1 MESISILLLALVQC
15 NTLQEQEQKK
25 QPYLSSNTTQY
36 EPIESNP
43 LQPNKT
49 QLHHTIMP
57 STSPI
62 VLILGAG
69 PNIGQSVARGF
80 AAKGYRVA
88 VASRKATGTPD
99 QLHIPSDFS
108 NPSAVTAA
116 FAKAKEA
123 LGIPSV
129 VVYNGV

>member
-1 MESISILLLALVQC
+1 MESTYQ
-15 NTLQEQEQKK
+15 
-25 QPYLSSNTTQY
+25 
-36 EPIESNP
+36 SNP

-49 QLHHTIMP
+49 QLHYTTMP
-57 STSPI
+57 STSPV

-69 PNIGQSVARGF
+69 PNIGQSVARAF

-88 VASRKATGTPD
+88 VASRKATSTPG

-108 NPSAVTAA
+108 NPSAVGTA
-116 FAKAKEA
+116 FAKVKEA

-129 VVYNGV
+129 VVYNGA

>member
-1 MESISILLLALVQC
+1 MPS
-15 NTLQEQEQKK
+15 
-25 QPYLSSNTTQY
+25 QPD
-36 EPIESNP
+36 
-43 LQPNKT
+43 KT
-49 QLHHTIMP
+49 QPHHTTMP

-69 PNIGQSVARGF
+69 PNIGQSVARAF

-88 VASRKATGTPD
+88 VASRKTTGTPD

-108 NPSAVTAA
+108 NPSAVAAA
-116 FAKAKEA
+116 FVKAKKA

>member
-1 MESISILLLALVQC
+1 
-15 NTLQEQEQKK
+15 
-25 QPYLSSNTTQY
+25 
-36 EPIESNP
+36 
-43 LQPNKT
+43 
-49 QLHHTIMP
+49 MP

-62 VLILGAG
+62 ILILGAG
-69 PNIGQSVARGF
+69 PNIGQSVARAF

-88 VASRKATGTPD
+88 VASRKAIGTPED

-108 NPSAVTAA
+108 TPSAVAAA
-116 FAKAKEA
+116 FAKVQEA

>member
-1 MESISILLLALVQC
+1 
-15 NTLQEQEQKK
+15 
-25 QPYLSSNTTQY
+25 
-36 EPIESNP
+36 
-43 LQPNKT
+43 
-49 QLHHTIMP
+49 MP

-69 PNIGQSVARGF
+69 PNIGQSVARAF
-80 AAKGYRVA
+80 AAKCYRVA

-108 NPSAVTAA
+108 NPSAVAAA

-129 VVYNGV
+129 VVYNGVLRKARI